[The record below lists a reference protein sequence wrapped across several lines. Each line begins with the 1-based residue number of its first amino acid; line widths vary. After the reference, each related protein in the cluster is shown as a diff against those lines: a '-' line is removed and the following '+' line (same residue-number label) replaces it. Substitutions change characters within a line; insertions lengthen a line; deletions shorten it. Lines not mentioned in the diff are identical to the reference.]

1 MRVSSGTW
9 LTFSI
14 GLGFFGLLLTG
25 CGGGGGSGSPNVA
38 KKQFDEVRD
47 TVYDVYP
54 SLHGDSVST
63 AVAGRQLSSYA
74 LTRTNAGAAARGQY
88 AGQNVVVAVPDEGI
102 DIDHPDLAQNI
113 KRRDNQPVGLNA
125 LLLQYPGQEKKF
137 GTANDFTPEETN
149 IHPKNPLGTTDISHG
164 THVAG
169 IIAAADNGLGT
180 LGVAPRAQILP
191 IKFIAAGRR
200 ERRQFAPDYDP
211 DHYSFDKDIS
221 TITSL
226 IDFASRENAFV
237 FNASWGTSWRP
248 YVEEVTFDDESR
260 GYFLRPRQ
268 TNLGYREF
276 TKKMLREE
284 MLNAIL
290 NANAGEEK
298 NMVFVFG
305 AGNDGWNAETGRID
319 VFREKFSGDDIDKY
333 LNDAKAFTFL
343 PANHKIV
350 AQTETPANLPSP
362 SSSLFLADQRLEGLW
377 LSVVATDRSDKIA
390 PFSNGCGAAKDFCL
404 AAPGVEVVS
413 TATRSEHK
421 SGYARFSG
429 TSMAAPMVSG
439 ALAVLKSRHPRLGAK
454 EAVRILLESAT
465 DLGNKGVDDV
475 YGHGL
480 LNLNEALKPSG
491 NTNPT
496 GRNALSLS
504 SVAAGR
510 TRMSFSGLFGD
521 AASRRKLSFGA
532 FDKYNRS
539 YSYRTPL
546 STQALPVPDLA
557 DALRLNAPRDGARAL
572 SADGRS
578 LMRWSNDAA
587 SSMGA
592 GQQVTIAG
600 RDYAATM
607 GFAQRQTASAV
618 MPLGSL
624 SGHDSHYNQTL
635 WPKISRTGANL
646 IRGSLH
652 RKVGEGVEVGV
663 HVTRGELGDAN
674 SHSSPYD
681 FSDYGAS
688 LSLQKGRAKVGLNG
702 GQFREDG
709 HFLGS
714 RAEGGYELAKGS
726 HSNYLHVNIGLEMG
740 KWSATLGSS
749 YIRSI
754 VDFRHNSFID
764 DSVVRANET
773 SLALVRHDVGR
784 KSGRIGISYKQPM
797 AVTSGTLSQHSV
809 RGYTDDGH
817 YKVVN
822 DRLDLSVRQRHEML
836 QLDYQ
841 APLMRDVSWFL
852 SASAHRNWGHFSGR
866 ENAMLQ
872 TGLSAKF

>member
-1 MRVSSGTW
+1 
-9 LTFSI
+9 
-14 GLGFFGLLLTG
+14 
-25 CGGGGGSGSPNVA
+25 
-38 KKQFDEVRD
+38 
-47 TVYDVYP
+47 
-54 SLHGDSVST
+54 
-63 AVAGRQLSSYA
+63 
-74 LTRTNAGAAARGQY
+74 
-88 AGQNVVVAVPDEGI
+88 
-102 DIDHPDLAQNI
+102 
-113 KRRDNQPVGLNA
+113 
-125 LLLQYPGQEKKF
+125 
-137 GTANDFTPEETN
+137 
-149 IHPKNPLGTTDISHG
+149 
-164 THVAG
+164 
-169 IIAAADNGLGT
+169 
-180 LGVAPRAQILP
+180 
-191 IKFIAAGRR
+191 
-200 ERRQFAPDYDP
+200 
-211 DHYSFDKDIS
+211 
-221 TITSL
+221 
-226 IDFASRENAFV
+226 
-237 FNASWGTSWRP
+237 
-248 YVEEVTFDDESR
+248 
-260 GYFLRPRQ
+260 
-268 TNLGYREF
+268 
-276 TKKMLREE
+276 
-284 MLNAIL
+284 
-290 NANAGEEK
+290 
-298 NMVFVFG
+298 
-305 AGNDGWNAETGRID
+305 
-319 VFREKFSGDDIDKY
+319 
-333 LNDAKAFTFL
+333 
-343 PANHKIV
+343 
-350 AQTETPANLPSP
+350 
-362 SSSLFLADQRLEGLW
+362 
-377 LSVVATDRSDKIA
+377 
-390 PFSNGCGAAKDFCL
+390 
-404 AAPGVEVVS
+404 
-413 TATRSEHK
+413 
-421 SGYARFSG
+421 
-429 TSMAAPMVSG
+429 
-439 ALAVLKSRHPRLGAK
+439 
-454 EAVRILLESAT
+454 
-465 DLGNKGVDDV
+465 
-475 YGHGL
+475 
-480 LNLNEALKPSG
+480 
-491 NTNPT
+491 
-496 GRNALSLS
+496 
-504 SVAAGR
+504 
-510 TRMSFSGLFGD
+510 
-521 AASRRKLSFGA
+521 
-532 FDKYNRS
+532 
-539 YSYRTPL
+539 
-546 STQALPVPDLA
+546 
-557 DALRLNAPRDGARAL
+557 
-572 SADGRS
+572 
-578 LMRWSNDAA
+578 MRWSNDAA

-592 GQQVTIAG
+592 GQQVTIAV

-809 RGYTDDGH
+809 RGYEDDGH